1 MNASHPQGEGAAQAS
16 SSKGEIQ
23 FRTACP
29 EDGPDVTELI
39 ANCPPLDTNSAYC
52 NLLQCTH
59 FADTC
64 VVAERDGELVGW
76 ISGYR
81 PPSNPDQIFV
91 WQVAV
96 NKSARGE
103 GLGGRMLNELV
114 SRPAVRG
121 CTALITTVTEDN
133 AASWAMFGGFAE
145 KNGMTLSKAPL
156 FEREKHFAGKHDTE
170 WQATIGP
177 LNT

>member
-1 MNASHPQGEGAAQAS
+1 MDAAPAAEAGAAKEGAET
-16 SSKGEIQ
+16 GGIE
-23 FRTACP
+23 FRAARP
-29 EDGPDVTELI
+29 EDGPDVTALI

-52 NLLQCTH
+52 NLLQCSH

-64 VVAERDGELVGW
+64 VVAERDGKLVGW

-96 NKSARGE
+96 DKSARGE

-114 SRPAVRG
+114 ARPAVRG

-133 AASWAMFGGFAE
+133 DASWGMFGSFA
-145 KNGMTLSKAPL
+145 KKHGMSMTKEPL
-156 FEREKHFAGKHDTE
+156 FERDKHFAGKHDTE

-177 LNT
+177 LKT